1 MSSAEQE
8 YLKAE
13 DVKSRADV
21 PPPEGEAASAAGA
34 AVAATDESG
43 LWRRVG
49 SYRWIICGLLFFATT
64 INYMDRQVLGIL
76 SPDLQKR
83 IGWNEDQYGQIT
95 AAFQAAYALGM
106 LLMGRLIDLVGTR
119 AGYAISIA
127 VCSLAAMS
135 HALARSAMQFGICRF
150 ALGIGESGNFPSA
163 VKTVAEWFPKRERAL
178 ATGIFNSGANVGA
191 VLAPL
196 MVPFIALHYG
206 WQWAFMATGAA
217 SLTWII
223 CWLIIYRKPEQ
234 HPRLSKQEL
243 AYIQSDPV
251 DPPVRMPWLTLLPYR
266 QTWAFAIGKFLTDPV
281 WWFWLF
287 WLPKIF
293 AQKFHLDIKGLATP
307 LVVVYIAADFGSIL
321 GGYLATV
328 FFKLGWSENAARK
341 MTMLICALCVLP
353 VFAVSHINNQWVV
366 TGIFALACAAHQG
379 WSANLFTTV
388 SDMFPRPAV
397 GSVVG
402 FGGMFGALAGMF
414 CSLVVGKHL
423 EKTHN
428 YDSLLL
434 VFGSAYLLALLIIH
448 LLVPRLQKAQVRGA
462 VAV

>member
-1 MSSAEQE
+1 MSTGPNAGQE
-8 YLKAE
+8 YLKTE
-13 DVKSRADV
+13 
-21 PPPEGEAASAAGA
+21 EAKASAPMSQPEVDGSSAIGA
-34 AVAATDESG
+34 TIAAAEERG
-43 LWRRVG
+43 LWHRVG
-49 SYRWIICGLLFFATT
+49 TYRWIICGLLFFATT

-76 SPDLQKR
+76 SPDLQKK
-83 IGWNEDQYGQIT
+83 IGWNETQYGQIT
-95 AAFQAAYALGM
+95 AAFQCAYALGM

-127 VCSLAAMS
+127 LWSLAAMS
-135 HALARSAMQFGICRF
+135 HALARSAFQFGVCRF

-163 VKTVAEWFPKRERAL
+163 VKTVAEWFPKKERAL

-206 WQWAFMATGAA
+206 WQWAFMATGLV
-217 SLTWII
+217 SFTWII
-223 CWLIIYRKPEQ
+223 CWIVIYRKPEQ
-234 HPRLSKQEL
+234 HPHVSPKEL

-251 DPPVRMPWLTLLPYR
+251 DPPKRMPWLDLLPYR
-266 QTWAFAIGKFLTDPV
+266 QTWAFAIGKLLTDPV

-287 WLPKIF
+287 WLPKLF
-293 AQKFHLDIKGLATP
+293 AQKFSLDIKGLATP
-307 LVVVYIAADFGSIL
+307 LVIVYVAADFGSIL

-328 FFKLGWSENAARK
+328 FFKRGWSENAARK
-341 MTMLICALCVLP
+341 VTMLICALCVLP
-353 VFAVSHINNQWVV
+353 VFAVSHVNNEWLV
-366 TGIFALACAAHQG
+366 TGIFALAAAAHQG

-402 FGGMFGALAGMF
+402 FGGMFGALGGMF

-423 EKTHN
+423 ELTHS
-428 YDSLLL
+428 YALPML
-434 VFGSAYLLALLIIH
+434 VFGSAYLVALLIIH
-448 LLVPRLQKAQVRGA
+448 LLVPNLEKAQVRT
-462 VAV
+462 